1 MASSPRIVLLFASA
15 CLQTVAAW
23 LVMADRRRLA
33 AAPKPMEHAIED
45 QLDKKCPIQV
55 QRSIARRRLDLVIA
69 IELIEKNP
77 SVLL

>member
-1 MASSPRIVLLFASA
+1 MASSPRIVSLFASA

-55 QRSIARRRLDLVIA
+55 HEMALML
-69 IELIEKNP
+69 
-77 SVLL
+77 SVT

>member
-23 LVMADRRRLA
+23 PVMADRRRLA

-55 QRSIARRRLDLVIA
+55 QCLFYDPWLPVAFQAAISISIML
-69 IELIEKNP
+69 
-77 SVLL
+77 